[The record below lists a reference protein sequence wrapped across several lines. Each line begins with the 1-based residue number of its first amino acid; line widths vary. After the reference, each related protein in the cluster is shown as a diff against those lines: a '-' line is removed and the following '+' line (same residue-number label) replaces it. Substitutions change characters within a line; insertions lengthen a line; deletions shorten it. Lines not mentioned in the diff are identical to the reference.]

1 MKVSCRTSS
10 FTNTRNSLI
19 TISYRYLNLLLLF
32 GEKTD
37 ACCLRFEHQK
47 AFKKKLRLA
56 GRDKRRRA
64 NCLLPRMWLSL

>member
-47 AFKKKLRLA
+47 AFKKSCGWPDETSA
-56 GRDKRRRA
+56 EGRTV
-64 NCLLPRMWLSL
+64 CCPECG